1 MRIFF
6 VLLMSA
12 FCTYA
17 NAQDTKMVP
26 LFNQQDL
33 DGWYT
38 FLPSRGVNADPDSV
52 FTVRDGILHISGE
65 EFGYL
70 ASSEIFSDFHLVAE
84 FKWGEK
90 KYPPR
95 ENEKRDSGILYFVPS
110 DVSEKVWPKS
120 VECQI
125 QEGDVGD
132 FWLIDSATIQVKGA
146 RTPPSDYYRVEKHT
160 DNEYPNGE
168 WNSVEIISR
177 NGKLT
182 HIVNGQVV
190 NEGEAP
196 DIKEGRILIQS
207 EGAEIFYRKIALAD
221 FE

>member
-1 MRIFF
+1 MI
-6 VLLMSA
+6 LLSV
-12 FCTYA
+12 FCFNA
-17 NAQDTKMVP
+17 NAQETEMRP
-26 LFNQQDL
+26 LFNQKDL

-38 FLPSRGVNADPDSV
+38 FLPSKGVNADPDSV
-52 FTVRDGILHISGE
+52 FRVKDGILHISGE

-70 ASSEIFSDFHLVAE
+70 ASTETFSDFHLVTE
-84 FKWGEK
+84 FKWGEA

-110 DVSEKVWPKS
+110 DVPDKIWPKS

-132 FWLIDSATIQVKGA
+132 FWLIDSATIEVNGK
-146 RTPPSDYYRVEKHT
+146 RTPPSDYFRVEKEV

-182 HIVNGQVV
+182 HIVNGQLV

-207 EGAEIFYRKIALAD
+207 EGAEIFYRKIELAKL
-221 FE
+221 E